1 MSVDGRVVAKA
12 YESVYKS
19 GGKLVLVMAASLV
32 FEMAAT
38 MESLKGI
45 CWEAM
50 TARMMEILM
59 VASLAILLAG

>member
-1 MSVDGRVVAKA
+1 
-12 YESVYKS
+12 
-19 GGKLVLVMAASLV
+19 MAASLV

-38 MESLKGI
+38 MGMLRGI
-45 CWEAM
+45 YWDTM